1 MGRLGPLTSQGLGR
15 SPYDDTVPGQG
26 NDYPPN
32 QYAYFDDRGRLYNPV
47 IKGLNRDFIRSH
59 NEVMMVIGVAEPE
72 SGTAA
77 DAQMDATHRQNRFED
92 VIGSRLHLAAFQI
105 ASASNWAVHGIRQRL
120 WVYQPYSQTTFYGM
134 FRMARRSGSFA
145 PYFLAGFPS
154 FLAATSLELVSFSRK
169 EDNWFWSAMTYVRIH
184 LAIYVFFQRIEI
196 IPFNHWLPN
205 WRFFIPGSSLS
216 PISLPPPP
224 SSFRPGSLLPRV
236 HANLAKNLRDAIYKH
251 LPRPD
256 NSFLRRQT
264 WAGLRL
270 GTPNSPADPRADE
283 GVSTSPTGPPPLRRQ
298 STVSLRGSGINND
311 VTTATTTAPDQSHH
325 RRQSQSQDQSSSQQP
340 PQPSGSGGG
349 GSVDEFGSDDEETE
363 IISATLIS
371 FDVEAA
377 DPTTPGASGPDGST
391 NPSGG
396 AVGGDTTPGI
406 WSAELRPN
414 IPDNSRSSGYGFPA
428 DGSGGEG
435 ATYGGD
441 GTGGDDDDA
450 AAASAAAA
458 AGSTGTGSINN
469 RHESV
474 YRENAFTALP
484 ARLAAN
490 ILALTPARL
499 MAMPMTVAVHVFLA
513 RSYMRR
519 MGMSLDIVN
528 TGAGWWFGMQSAR
541 GLVNLLGLELLL
553 GVLQAESWAAIMLVA
568 NRWRYTEEEWM
579 VREVEEAVNIIVAER
594 REEAAALAAAEGGN

>member
-1 MGRLGPLTSQGLGR
+1 
-15 SPYDDTVPGQG
+15 
-26 NDYPPN
+26 
-32 QYAYFDDRGRLYNPV
+32 
-47 IKGLNRDFIRSH
+47 
-59 NEVMMVIGVAEPE
+59 
-72 SGTAA
+72 
-77 DAQMDATHRQNRFED
+77 
-92 VIGSRLHLAAFQI
+92 
-105 ASASNWAVHGIRQRL
+105 
-120 WVYQPYSQTTFYGM
+120 
-134 FRMARRSGSFA
+134 
-145 PYFLAGFPS
+145 
-154 FLAATSLELVSFSRK
+154 
-169 EDNWFWSAMTYVRIH
+169 MTYVRIH

-196 IPFNHWLPN
+196 IPFNHWLPS
-205 WRFFIPGSSLS
+205 WRFFVPGSSLS

-224 SSFRPGSLLPRV
+224 ASLRPGSLLPWLGACALGTAPFLCFYLSSRV

-311 VTTATTTAPDQSHH
+311 PTTTTTATTTAPDPSHH
-325 RRQSQSQDQSSSQQP
+325 RRQSQSQDQSYSQQP
-340 PQPSGSGGG
+340 SQPSGSGGG

-377 DPTTPGASGPDGST
+377 DPTTPGASGPGGSS
-391 NPSGG
+391 NPTGG
-396 AVGGDTTPGI
+396 PNGAAGGDTTPGI

-414 IPDNSRSSGYGFPA
+414 IPDNSRSSGYGFPT
-428 DGSGGEG
+428 DGSGEG

-450 AAASAAAA
+450 AAAASAAAA
-458 AGSTGTGSINN
+458 AGSTGNGSLN
-469 RHESV
+469 RPESV

-528 TGAGWWFGMQSAR
+528 TGAGLWFGMQSAR

-568 NRWRYTEEEWM
+568 NRWRYTEEEWT
-579 VREVEEAVNIIVAER
+579 VREIDEAIDLIVAER
-594 REEAAALAAAEGGN
+594 REERAALAAEGN

>member
-169 EDNWFWSAMTYVRIH
+169 EDNWFWSAMTYIRIH

-224 SSFRPGSLLPRV
+224 ASFRPGSLLPWLGACALGTAPFLCFYLSSRV

-311 VTTATTTAPDQSHH
+311 VTTATTTTAADH
-325 RRQSQSQDQSSSQQP
+325 
-340 PQPSGSGGG
+340 GGG

-377 DPTTPGASGPDGST
+377 DPTTPGASGPGGST
-391 NPSGG
+391 APNG

-414 IPDNSRSSGYGFPA
+414 IPDNSRSSGYG
-428 DGSGGEG
+428 
-435 ATYGGD
+435 
-441 GTGGDDDDA
+441 
-450 AAASAAAA
+450 
-458 AGSTGTGSINN
+458 TGTGSINN

-528 TGAGWWFGMQSAR
+528 TGAGFWFGMQSAR